1 MKSTLKFSLFTA
13 LLSLGLAGCSKQE
26 APTPTVPSA
35 AATTANANGESILR
49 AGERLTAGQF
59 LQSYG
64 GQYRLV
70 MQGDGNLVIYRL
82 ADFSA
87 RWSSRTAGNPGAF
100 CTMQSDGNFVVYAA
114 NGRPLFTGGA
124 QDRPNVRYFAY
135 LVDNGILYTAVNGAA
150 IKAISR

>member
-35 AATTANANGESILR
+35 AATTADANGEPVLR
-49 AGERLTAGQF
+49 AGERLTANQF
-59 LQSYG
+59 LQSAN
-64 GQYRLV
+64 GQYRLI

-124 QDRPNVRYFAY
+124 LDRRNNGYYAILFENGTFFTAIGKFA
-135 LVDNGILYTAVNGAA
+135 V
-150 IKAISR
+150 KAISR